1 MREDGSAAFLG
12 VERSLGGK
20 LWRSRLAD
28 DRAAMAL
35 SQRHGLPDMLGRVL
49 AARGI
54 APEAVEEFLSPSLRA
69 AMPDPSR
76 LKDMDAA
83 AERLA
88 AAIRDGERIAVFAD
102 YDVDGATSAALLFR
116 FLSAV
121 GTPPLIYV
129 PDRVIEG
136 YGPNAE
142 ALLGL
147 QESGAKLV
155 LTVDCG
161 ITAHEPLK
169 AAADAGLEVVVV
181 DHHVAEPALP
191 RAVSVINPN
200 RLDDTSGQGAL
211 AAV

>member
-1 MREDGSAAFLG
+1 M
-12 VERSLGGK
+12 GGK

-88 AAIRDGERIAVFAD
+88 AANL
-102 YDVDGATSAALLFR
+102 T
-116 FLSAV
+116 
-121 GTPPLIYV
+121 
-129 PDRVIEG
+129 
-136 YGPNAE
+136 YG
-142 ALLGL
+142 
-147 QESGAKLV
+147 
-155 LTVDCG
+155 
-161 ITAHEPLK
+161 
-169 AAADAGLEVVVV
+169 
-181 DHHVAEPALP
+181 
-191 RAVSVINPN
+191 
-200 RLDDTSGQGAL
+200 
-211 AAV
+211 